1 MRVPNEGGRRAH
13 YLWRR
18 WETPE
23 EGYINCHML
32 DDINPVLGLYILY
45 PITEVTAAI
54 EVEAE
59 TSTFRVR
66 CTSTGGRALNM
77 TVSGPNGFN
86 SDISTNIQA
95 VGTRRYLGSDR
106 YTAMTDVISSGRV
119 GDVFQCNVTSVT
131 STTANVTVG
140 AVITSLEQTA
150 PTTVR
155 VTWSPI
161 PEQLPVSYRVHYL
174 LAGGTGGNGTKTV
187 SGNTS

>member
-1 MRVPNEGGRRAH
+1 MRDVLYGSSH
-13 YLWRR
+13 
-18 WETPE
+18 
-23 EGYINCHML
+23 
-32 DDINPVLGLYILY
+32 PV
-45 PITEVTAAI
+45 TEVTAAI

-106 YTAMTDVISSGRV
+106 YTAMTDVISSGRI
-119 GDVFQCNVTSVT
+119 GDVFQCNVTSAT

-140 AVITSLEQTA
+140 GKSLFLNVFIEDLPCVI
-150 PTTVR
+150 
-155 VTWSPI
+155 
-161 PEQLPVSYRVHYL
+161 L
-174 LAGGTGGNGTKTV
+174 L
-187 SGNTS
+187 